1 MADSPEEEHQ
11 LELDSA
17 AYHADQLTLQMAIA
31 QNVATNG
38 RWFSALLVLAN
49 CAGGEYRLAALAAV
63 PVGLAA
69 IFDQLPDGSARSAF
83 SLAIYGLSAI
93 VAVLSIIALG

>member
-1 MADSPEEEHQ
+1 MADSDE
-11 LELDSA
+11 
-17 AYHADQLTLQMAIA
+17 YHAHMREQIDMQRIKSTQTLAHA

-69 IFDQLPDGSARSAF
+69 ICDQLPVGLARSAF
-83 SLAIYGLSAI
+83 SLATYGLSAI
-93 VAVLSIIALG
+93 VAILSIIALG